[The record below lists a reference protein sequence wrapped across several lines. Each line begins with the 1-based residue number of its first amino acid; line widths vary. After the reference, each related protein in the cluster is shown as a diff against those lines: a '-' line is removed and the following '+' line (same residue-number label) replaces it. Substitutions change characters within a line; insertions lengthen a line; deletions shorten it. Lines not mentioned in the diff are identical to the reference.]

1 MRHEKERRSLR
12 NCWYF
17 LNRFSSPSIF
27 PLLVPLFVV
36 IKPWT
41 SPSMGK
47 SGQLRRWVG
56 WPVKLGLQVKRE
68 LGGGGFENT
77 LTVFMLV
84 CGHQRY
90 PWALLGNYSQYQSNG
105 CNSSPFTR
113 VIFESVQDEGTN
125 QWSDVG
131 VYIGLRPRKIQGHA
145 LKAGMG
151 PRALSKEGHASL
163 MKFMVTIIPPN
174 ENVLSLS
181 GSLLLCCQV
190 QMLWGWF
197 PALCCLHLFTWRTYL
212 FIPNKMFSRR
222 LQSHQWGSMVVTE
235 CLETS

>member
-27 PLLVPLFVV
+27 PLLVPLFVA

-41 SPSMGK
+41 SPLMGK

-105 CNSSPFTR
+105 CNPSPFTR

-131 VYIGLRPRKIQGHA
+131 VYIGVRPRKIQGHA
-145 LKAGMG
+145 LKPGMG

-163 MKFMVTIIPPN
+163 MKFMVTNNSPKWKSSVPLGLFAPLLSSPDALGVVSSP
-174 ENVLSLS
+174 VLPTFIYLKD
-181 GSLLLCCQV
+181 
-190 QMLWGWF
+190 
-197 PALCCLHLFTWRTYL
+197 L
-212 FIPNKMFSRR
+212 FIHPK
-222 LQSHQWGSMVVTE
+222 
-235 CLETS
+235 